1 MRVNTKVVIDIGS
14 DLVMERESFEYCG
27 PVEQCGRALE
37 VVAGFATNPGA
48 TFTVLTP
55 STGQSF
61 TVRGTDITKGTW
73 LLNAWAFNAAAG
85 ELRIR
90 SPRLHDFFSGI
101 RNRVTAAQTA
111 PLLEN
116 LLNGA
121 YAQRLYAQDNLT
133 VELTGGAAEIDTA
146 SLLIGYE
153 DLGGVAGRFCD
164 FPTLQKIGLNMV
176 TVEVTV
182 TAVATGNFGGA
193 VAINSTIDN
202 LIANTDYAVLGG
214 MVDTRGDTVGIT
226 GVDFGNLRVGFPAE
240 PSLRNLT
247 NSWFMNIAEGF
258 GGAWI
263 PVFNS
268 ANKTQTTIDVQTNGA
283 GGTYI
288 INLEC
293 VQLLP
298 GQVPGGATGAAV
310 QPGGGGA
317 PTSAGQPH

>member
-1 MRVNTKVVIDIGS
+1 M
-14 DLVMERESFEYCG
+14 
-27 PVEQCGRALE
+27 GRALE
-37 VVAGFATNPGA
+37 AVGGFATNPGA
-48 TFTVLTP
+48 TFTALTA

-61 TVRGTDITKGTW
+61 TVRGTDISKGTW
-73 LLNAWAFNAAAG
+73 LMSSWAFNASVG

-101 RNRVTAAQTA
+101 RNRVTAAFVG
-111 PLLEN
+111 PLYLDPT
-116 LLNGA
+116 GDS
-121 YAQRLYAQDNLT
+121 YAQRLYAQDQLT
-133 VELTGGAAEIDTA
+133 VELTGGGAEIDTA

-153 DLGGVAGRFCD
+153 DLGGVAGRFID
-164 FPTLQKIGLNMV
+164 VPTLLKIGLNVV
-176 TVEVTV
+176 TIEVTV
-182 TAVATGNFGGA
+182 VAVTTGNFGGA
-193 VAINSTIDN
+193 VAVNSSIDN
-202 LIANTDYAVLGG
+202 LIANTDYAILGG
-214 MVDTRGDTVGIT
+214 FTDTRGTTVGVT

-240 PSLRNLT
+240 PSIRNLT
-247 NSWFMNIAEGF
+247 SNWFVKLADAF
-258 GGAWI
+258 TGAWI

-268 ANKTQTTIDVQTNGA
+268 ANKTQTTVDVQTTGT

-310 QPGGGGA
+310 QAGAGGA

>member
-1 MRVNTKVVIDIGS
+1 M
-14 DLVMERESFEYCG
+14 
-27 PVEQCGRALE
+27 GRAME
-37 VVAGFATNPGA
+37 VIAGFATNPGA
-48 TFTVLTP
+48 VFTALTM
-55 STGQSF
+55 STGQSSV
-61 TVRGTDITKGTW
+61 VRGTDITKGTW
-73 LLNAWAFNAAAG
+73 LLNAWAFNASAG

-111 PLLEN
+111 PLLQD

-133 VELTGGAAEIDTA
+133 IELTGGGAELDTA
-146 SLLIGYE
+146 ALLIGYE
-153 DLGGVAGRFCD
+153 DLGGVAGRFID
-164 FPTLQKIGLNMV
+164 APTLYKIGLNVV

-182 TAVATGNFGGA
+182 TAVATGSFGGA
-193 VAINSTIDN
+193 VAINSSIDN

-214 MVDTRGDTVGIT
+214 MTDTRGDAVGIT

-247 NSWFMNIAEGF
+247 NSWFLNIASGF
-258 GGAWI
+258 TGAWI

-268 ANKTQTTIDVQTNGA
+268 ANKTQTTVDVQTNGA
-283 GGTYI
+283 GGTYT

-310 QPGGGGA
+310 QAGGGGA

>member
-1 MRVNTKVVIDIGS
+1 M
-14 DLVMERESFEYCG
+14 
-27 PVEQCGRALE
+27 GRALE

-48 TFTVLTP
+48 TFTVATP

-61 TVRGTDITKGTW
+61 VVRGTDITKPTW
-73 LLNAWAFNAAAG
+73 LLAAWAFNATAG

-101 RNRVTAAQTA
+101 RNRVTASFAMPIVQS
-111 PLLEN
+111 PVN
-116 LLNGA
+116 DS
-121 YAQRLYAQDNLT
+121 YAQRLYAQDQLT
-133 VELTGGAAEIDTA
+133 VELTGGGAEIDTA

-153 DLGGVAGRFCD
+153 DLGGVAGRFID
-164 FPTLQKIGLNMV
+164 VPTLQKIGLNLV
-176 TVEVTV
+176 TIEVTV
-182 TAVATGNFGGA
+182 TAVVTGNFGGA
-193 VAINSTIDN
+193 VAINSSIDN

-214 MVDTRGDTVGIT
+214 MVDTRGDSVGLT

-247 NSWFMNIAEGF
+247 QNWFLQLADSF
-258 GGAWI
+258 QGAWL

-268 ANKTQTTIDVQTNGA
+268 ANKSQTTVDVQTTNT

-288 INLEC
+288 VNLMC
-293 VQLLP
+293 CQLLS

-310 QPGGGGA
+310 QGAGGGA

>member
-1 MRVNTKVVIDIGS
+1 M
-14 DLVMERESFEYCG
+14 
-27 PVEQCGRALE
+27 GRALE
-37 VVAGFATNPGA
+37 VVAGFASNPGA
-48 TFTVLTP
+48 TLTTLTA

-73 LLNAWAFNAAAG
+73 LLSSWAFNGSAG

-101 RNRVTAAQTA
+101 RNRVTANLTA
-111 PLLEN
+111 PLYLDPS
-116 LLNGA
+116 GDS
-121 YAQRLYAQDNLT
+121 YAQRLYAQDLLT
-133 VELTGGAAEIDTA
+133 VELSGGGAEIDTA

-153 DLGGVAGRFCD
+153 DLGGVAGRFID
-164 FPTLQKIGLNMV
+164 NPTLAKIGLNVV

-193 VAINSTIDN
+193 VAINSSIDN

-214 MVDTRGDTVGIT
+214 LMDTRGDSVGIT

-240 PSLRNLT
+240 PSLRSLT
-247 NSWFMNIAEGF
+247 GNWFVKIADAF
-258 GGAWI
+258 SGAWI

-268 ANKTQTTIDVQTNGA
+268 ANKTQTTVDVQTNGA

-310 QPGGGGA
+310 QAGGGGA